1 MGPDHHDV
9 LRALNGRAVCLVQ
22 LERFAEAE
30 AALER
35 ALAIATASGSY
46 TAGPAAQLAT
56 NLGTLLQQRGDLTG
70 ALARYLDAVAKLE
83 AIYGPDHDETLSALY
98 NVANTERQLERC
110 DEALAHATQGIE
122 RGLARE
128 PPAPAMPI
136 KLLSVQAECHR
147 VRGEPGL
154 AAQAM
159 RRRLAL
165 RREHA
170 PDDAE
175 AIAEDEAALA
185 ELESA
190 QPAP

>member
-1 MGPDHHDV
+1 
-9 LRALNGRAVCLVQ
+9 
-22 LERFAEAE
+22 
-30 AALER
+30 
-35 ALAIATASGSY
+35 
-46 TAGPAAQLAT
+46 
-56 NLGTLLQQRGDLTG
+56 
-70 ALARYLDAVAKLE
+70 
-83 AIYGPDHDETLSALY
+83 
-98 NVANTERQLERC
+98 
-110 DEALAHATQGIE
+110 
-122 RGLARE
+122 
-128 PPAPAMPI
+128 MPI